1 MAAAIWI
8 GTNIVQMI
16 LSKPD
21 TNVIETTKQ
30 KENFQQLGK
39 VFKPLVDLCIII
51 LIATGAII
59 VFNRLTGNYVT
70 VAYVITLGIKV
81 ALTAWMLVLLQ
92 TERRQMNTISNLSKN
107 STGSGWFNRTK
118 LILSGYNGLTVV
130 GIVVFFLSDLL
141 RSLFEEILRLN

>member
-1 MAAAIWI
+1 MRKQITI
-8 GTNIVQMI
+8 GIIV
-16 LSKPD
+16 
-21 TNVIETTKQ
+21 
-30 KENFQQLGK
+30 
-39 VFKPLVDLCIII
+39 

-59 VFNRLTGNYVT
+59 VFNRLTSNYVT

-81 ALTAWMLVLLQ
+81 ALTAWMLVLLHS
-92 TERRQMNTISNLSKN
+92 ERRQMTTINNLSKN

>member
-16 LSKPD
+16 LSKPNA
-21 TNVIETTKQ
+21 NVIGTTRQ
-30 KENFQQLGK
+30 KGDFQQVGK
-39 VFKPLVDLCIII
+39 TFKPLVDLCIIV

-59 VFNRLTGNYVT
+59 VFNRLTSNYVT

-81 ALTAWMLVLLQ
+81 ALTAWMLVLLHS
-92 TERRQMNTISNLSKN
+92 ERRQMTAINNLSQN

-118 LILSGYNGLTVV
+118 LILSGYNGLTGV